1 MYYLMDLSN
10 INEETDKIPINI
22 NYDKGKIS
30 LPMANFSNDLTEH
43 IFNQEQLKKRK
54 KDGDWNSDQL
64 TNIKEKIKLC
74 VIRKCC
80 HWDSA
85 QNYVFYD
92 KLIKLPQVILSSILS
107 TTLITQINRSE
118 DFKMSITYAVLS
130 TFLTILTGL
139 NNFLNYEELYI
150 SHINASVGYSR
161 LQRNIEVILMKPL
174 ENRGAYCDI
183 LERFMTEYS
192 KIRENSPFISTDILD
207 KYDDKNETEYHLDEV
222 CIIDILDTSIKNK
235 NNKIWFSDNN
245 STVKSKSFLHESTKH
260 LNNTIYSK
268 KNI

>member
-1 MYYLMDLSN
+1 MDLTN

-22 NYDKGKIS
+22 DYNNGKIN
-30 LPMANFSNDLTEH
+30 LPMVNFSSDLTEH

-54 KDGDWNSDQL
+54 NDGDWNSDQL

-85 QNYVFYD
+85 QNYLFYD
-92 KLIKLPQVILSSILS
+92 KLIKLPQVVLSSILS

-118 DFKMSITYAVLS
+118 DLKISITYAVLS
-130 TFLTILTGL
+130 TFLTIMTGL

-161 LQRNIEVILMKPL
+161 LQRNIELILMKPP
-174 ENRGAYCDI
+174 ENRGLYCDI

-192 KIRENSPFISTDILD
+192 KIRENSPFISTNILD

-222 CIIDILDTSIKNK
+222 CIIDILDTSI
-235 NNKIWFSDNN
+235 NNKKPWFHENN
-245 STVKSKSFLHESTKH
+245 SNIQSKSFLHESIKN
-260 LNNTIYSK
+260 LNNNISSK
-268 KNI
+268 KYI